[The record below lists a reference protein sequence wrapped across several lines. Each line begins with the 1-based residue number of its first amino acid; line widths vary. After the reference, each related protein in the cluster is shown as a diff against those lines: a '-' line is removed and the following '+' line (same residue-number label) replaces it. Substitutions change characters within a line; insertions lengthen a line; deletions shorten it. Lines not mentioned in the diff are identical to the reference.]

1 MRWIYAKFDYLA
13 VKKSKFFFFLNKNVC
28 LVPLLGN
35 NLKWKYEG
43 GYGNDWDK
51 VLPGQVLTFLENF
64 QFSAL
69 RA

>member
-1 MRWIYAKFDYLA
+1 M
-13 VKKSKFFFFLNKNVC
+13 C